1 MRLLLRFFGFL
12 FAAGTIVFLVGVAA
26 AAGLIWHYSR
36 DLPDYSQL
44 QDYEPPVMTRVHAS
58 DGSLLGE
65 YSKERRL
72 YLPIQAVPK
81 RVINAFL
88 AAEDKNFYE
97 HGGIDFSGLARA
109 VMLYVQNY
117 GSNRRPQ
124 GASTITQQVAK
135 NFLLTNEVSFT
146 RKIKEALL
154 AMRIERAYS
163 KDRIL
168 ELYLN
173 EIYLGLGAYG
183 IAAASLVY
191 FDKSVNE
198 LTTAE
203 ASYLAALPKAPA
215 VLHPVRNRDRAIERR
230 NYVIDRLLE
239 NGWIKQAD
247 ADAARK
253 EPLVVTGR
261 STGGHTFAGEYFAE
275 EVRRDIFERYGEK
288 KLYEGGLSVRATL
301 DPKLQVMARK
311 TMVSGLVK
319 FDEAQGWRGAQH
331 KIDLGSDWG
340 IKLAEVKALSD
351 ISPWRLAVV
360 LEVSDQSARIGF
372 QPGRELGGAVS
383 KTRDTGLI
391 SMEGVRWAKAASGPR
406 RGKAPTALTQVF
418 EPGDVIYVDPLI
430 NKDGAKVEGQYRLR
444 QIPEVSGAMVAMD
457 PWTGRVLAM
466 VGGFSFDQSQFN
478 RATQAYRQPGSS
490 FKPLVYSAAMDNG
503 YTPSTVVVD
512 APIEIDQG
520 TGGQVWRPENYST
533 GKYYGPVTLRNAL
546 ARSLNTVTVRLAQDV
561 GMPLIGEYAKRFGVY
576 DELPNYLSFA
586 LGAGETT
593 VMRMVTAYS
602 MFANGG
608 RRVKATLIDRIQDR
622 YGHTIFKHDQRECRG
637 CDAPDGWKNQPEPSL
652 IDRREQVLDPMTAYQ
667 ITSLMEGVV
676 QYGTATVVKEVGKPI
691 AGKTGTTNDE
701 KDAWFIGF
709 SPDLVVGIYMG
720 YDKPRNMGRGATGG
734 QLSAPIAKDFLKM
747 ALADKPAVPFK
758 VPAGIKLIRVDAKS
772 GMRAG
777 PGDGG
782 RTILEA
788 FKPGTAPPDNYSV
801 IGVADAD
808 GRVLVPSQDAD
819 RAIIRSGTGGLY

>member
-1 MRLLLRFFGFL
+1 MRWLVRFVGFL
-12 FAAGTIVFLVGVAA
+12 FTVGTVVFLVGVAA
-26 AAGLIWHYSR
+26 VAGLIWHFSK

-44 QDYEPPVMTRVHAS
+44 QDYEPPVMTRVHAA
-58 DGSLLGE
+58 DGALLGE

-81 RVINAFL
+81 LVINAFL

-97 HGGIDFSGLARA
+97 HGGIDFTGMARA
-109 VMLYVQNY
+109 AVLLGENFR
-117 GSNRRPQ
+117 SNRRPQ

-154 AMRIERAYS
+154 AMRLERAYS

-198 LTTAE
+198 LTVAE

-215 VLHPVRNRDRAIERR
+215 ALHPVRNRDRAIERR
-230 NYVIDRLLE
+230 NYVVDRLLE

-247 ADAARK
+247 ADKARK
-253 EPLVVTGR
+253 DALAVTSR
-261 STGGHTFAGEYFAE
+261 TNAAHIFAGEHFAE
-275 EVRRDIFERYGEK
+275 EVRRDVFERYGEK
-288 KLYEGGLSVRATL
+288 KLYEGGLSVRTTL

-311 TMVSGLVK
+311 TMTAGLVN
-319 FDEAQGWRGAQH
+319 FDETQGWRDATSKLDITG
-331 KIDLGSDWG
+331 DWG
-340 IKLAEVKALSD
+340 VKLADVKSLSD

-360 LEVSDQSARIGF
+360 LETSDQSARIGF
-372 QPGRELGGAVS
+372 QPGRELRGAVA
-383 KTRDTGLI
+383 KERRDGSITLDG
-391 SMEGVRWAKAASGPR
+391 GRWAKAASGPTR
-406 RGKAPTALTQVF
+406 FKTPTTISQVLA
-418 EPGDVIYVDPLI
+418 PGDVIYADPLI
-430 NKDGAKVEGQYRLR
+430 TKDGNKVEGQYRLR
-444 QIPEVSGAMVAMD
+444 QLPGVSGGVGGMD

-490 FKPLVYSAAMDNG
+490 FKPIVYSSALDNG

-520 TGGQVWRPENYST
+520 QGAGVWRPENYST
-533 GKYYGPVTLRNAL
+533 GKYYGPTTLRNAL
-546 ARSLNTVTVRLAQDV
+546 KRSLNTVTVRLAQDV

-576 DELPNYLSFA
+576 DELPNYLSYA

-608 RRVKATLIDRIQDR
+608 RRVKSTLIDRIQDR
-622 YGHTIFKHDQRECRG
+622 YGHTIFKHDARECRG
-637 CDAPDGWKNQPEPSL
+637 CDAPAGWKNQPEPQL
-652 IDRREQVLDPMTAYQ
+652 VDGRGQGLDAMTAYQ
-667 ITSLMEGVV
+667 TTPLMEGVV
-676 QYGTATVVKEVGKPI
+676 QGGTATVLKEEGKPI

-709 SPDLVVGIYMG
+709 SPDLVVGLFVG
-720 YDKPRNMGRGATGG
+720 FDKPRNLGPGMTGG
-734 QLSAPIAKDFLKM
+734 H
-747 ALADKPAVPFK
+747 LA
-758 VPAGIKLIRVDAKS
+758 
-772 GMRAG
+772 RA
-777 PGDGG
+777 
-782 RTILEA
+782 A
-788 FKPGTAPPDNYSV
+788 
-801 IGVADAD
+801 
-808 GRVLVPSQDAD
+808 
-819 RAIIRSGTGGLY
+819 